1 MQDASGAPSPT
12 RAAAKKRAMEK
23 ANLKTQKLVSLSTA
37 MESIQAQTEPIDE
50 QEHLPY
56 VSFSKPVLISIV
68 VLPGLMFPF
77 NCSLNIDYISTF
89 QARRDTSKKP

>member
-1 MQDASGAPSPT
+1 
-12 RAAAKKRAMEK
+12 MEK

-56 VSFSKPVLISIV
+56 VSFIYST
-68 VLPGLMFPF
+68 
-77 NCSLNIDYISTF
+77 IDIN
-89 QARRDTSKKP
+89 